1 VRISSS
7 ALVGG
12 LGRALSVWIGG
23 LTLRVGVDDV
33 FRRLTTVSF
42 SSELSLVALSVVID
56 RRIGK
61 DSLRGLLLAGM
72 LDIRNGIGG
81 GFTADV
87 LEDAK
92 YVGIEG

>member
-1 VRISSS
+1 
-7 ALVGG
+7 
-12 LGRALSVWIGG
+12 
-23 LTLRVGVDDV
+23 
-33 FRRLTTVSF
+33 
-42 SSELSLVALSVVID
+42 VALSVVID